1 MRAMDNTAARLTGR
15 VVDSDAARASAAPKP
30 KPGGSRRVTKRLV
43 VLGSAAVL
51 AVYAVG
57 YAQTEPAAQ
66 QIGAQEVAPAA
77 VTGEPATA
85 TPLSQIVRNAVAAA
99 TATPSTAAPTAA
111 AASTTIAAS
120 NTLPA

>member
-1 MRAMDNTAARLTGR
+1 MMAMDNTAARPSGR
-15 VVDSDAARASAAPKP
+15 VDDSVAARASATPKP

-43 VLGSAAVL
+43 ALGSAAVL

-66 QIGAQEVAPAA
+66 QIVAQEVAPAA
-77 VTGEPATA
+77 ITGAPATA

-99 TATPSTAAPTAA
+99 TATTSTAAPRVA
-111 AASTTIAAS
+111 AASTSVVAS
-120 NTLPA
+120 